1 MGEVIRLNQPY
12 WKGFRL
18 PDGKQRWFYSDEESA
33 IRLHD
38 KEYFN
43 KNTTSIIIYK
53 GYETEENKTEP
64 ISDIMYYIS
73 IDYKIA
79 NYFGDTSGM
88 HFRSKRYVIVGDKIY
103 EQLQYGEVK
112 EIKRKTKELKG
123 VLTSIQ

>member
-12 WKGFRL
+12 WKGFRF

-43 KNTTSIIIYK
+43 KNTTGIIIYK

-73 IDYKIA
+73 IDY
-79 NYFGDTSGM
+79 NF
-88 HFRSKRYVIVGDKIY
+88 VI
-103 EQLQYGEVK
+103 
-112 EIKRKTKELKG
+112 
-123 VLTSIQ
+123 